1 MKILE
6 YKGFQIQ
13 IHSSLDKVYA
23 EIYRRDRLL
32 QTIKSSAEYDTLF
45 RSSAAAAQSAKEWI
59 DRTYPKG
66 KLKYFGEV

>member
-6 YKGFQIQ
+6 HKGFQIQ
-13 IHSSLDKVYA
+13 IHNSEDKFYA

-45 RSSAAAAQSAKEWI
+45 RSSAAAAESAKEWI
-59 DRTYPKG
+59 ERTYPRG
-66 KLKYFGEV
+66 KLKYFGNV